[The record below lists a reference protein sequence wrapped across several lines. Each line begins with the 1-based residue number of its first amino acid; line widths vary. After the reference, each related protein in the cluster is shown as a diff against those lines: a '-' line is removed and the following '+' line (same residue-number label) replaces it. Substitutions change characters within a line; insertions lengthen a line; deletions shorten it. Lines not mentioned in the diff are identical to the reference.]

1 MKASRVFSP
10 LIDETDATRADGLM
24 NSPPFSLSRSISQYI
39 CSYYPKNIFV
49 PYPFQ
54 SYSFVMIDARFSK
67 ITLDFPRCE
76 RFKWIMLYDLFRFVY
91 FQITRYEI
99 LILDERTIK
108 KNRHVELILTIWKQI
123 KRILHKIL
131 YEIWML

>member
-24 NSPPFSLSRSISQYI
+24 NSPPLSLSRSISQYI
-39 CSYYPKNIFV
+39 CSYYSKNIFV

-76 RFKWIMLYDLFRFVY
+76 RFKWIMLYDLFSFCI
-91 FQITRYEI
+91 FSNYEI

-108 KNRHVELILTIWKQI
+108 KNRHVELILTIWKKI

-131 YEIWML
+131 YEISIL